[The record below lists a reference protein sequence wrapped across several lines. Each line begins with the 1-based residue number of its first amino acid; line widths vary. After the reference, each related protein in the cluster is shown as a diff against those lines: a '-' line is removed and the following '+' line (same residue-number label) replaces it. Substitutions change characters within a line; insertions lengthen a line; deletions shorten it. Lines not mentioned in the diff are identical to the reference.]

1 MATIDGMKVNGSVDQ
16 VDRHHENRIFVVR
29 RGLIM
34 FQTLLA
40 LLLMGALL
48 MAWPLGRAAA
58 APGSPEFKSFE
69 KNDIVDDQ
77 HITIDK
83 PEGTAEGDLLIGAV
97 VHSDN
102 EVTIDPPAGWST
114 IDLASCNN
122 DQCTLGVF
130 YLVAGESEPANYTF
144 VFNDSGEAAGGI
156 LRYSGADP
164 SDPINIWDTENG
176 NSVSPTAPDVTT
188 TVVGTTVVRI
198 AAVDQNHFAIDN
210 WFPDGHTGRFI
221 AQADDDNGPTI
232 LGVADITQASAGATG
247 AAAFT
252 IISTEE
258 WRTMTV
264 AIKPVLDDPPVA
276 VDDTATVAKD
286 ASATT
291 IDVLSNDTDP
301 DGGPISIASVT
312 QPTNGA
318 VVITNAGAD
327 LTYQPS
333 AGYCNDGTPT
343 DDFIYTLT
351 PGGSTATVAVTVT
364 CVDNPPVAVDDT
376 ATVAKD
382 ASATTIDVLS
392 NDTDTDGGPISIAS
406 VTQPTNGAVVIT
418 NAGADLTYQ
427 PSAGYCNDGTP
438 TDDFTYTLTPGGSTA
453 TVAVTVTCVDN
464 PPVAVDDTATVA
476 KDVSAAT
483 IDVLSNDTDTDG
495 GPISIASVT
504 QPTNGAVV
512 ITNAG
517 ADLTYQPSAG
527 YCNDGTPTDDFTYTL
542 TPGGSTATVAVTVTC
557 VDNPPV
563 AVDDTAT
570 VAKDVSAAT
579 IDVLSNDTDTDG
591 GPISIASVTQPTNG
605 AVVITNAGADLTY
618 QPSAGY
624 CNDSTPTDDFTYTL
638 TPGGSTA
645 TVAVTVT
652 CVDDPPFPDV
662 PTLTVIKTVVNDDGG
677 SALASDWTMDVSGT
691 NVSGT
696 GFAGSASSVTITL
709 DAGAYS
715 VSESGGPSG
724 YAMSFSADCSGTISA
739 GDVLTCTITNDDIAA
754 DVPTLT
760 VIKTVVNDDGGSAL
774 ASDWTMDIS
783 GTNVSGT
790 GFAGSASGV
799 TITLDAG
806 AYSVSESGGPSGYAM
821 FFSADCSGTISAG
834 DVLTCTITNDDIA
847 ADVPTLTVIK
857 TVVNDDGGSALASDW
872 TMDISGTN
880 VSGTGFAGSAS
891 GVTIT
896 LDAGAYS
903 VSESGGPS
911 GYAMFF
917 SADCSGT
924 ISAGD
929 VLTCTITNDDD
940 QVVIAPANTPPTATI
955 TSPAFFATFL
965 TTDGIAFNGSG
976 NDTEDGNLVG
986 ASLVWT
992 SSTDGLIG
1000 TGTSVTRSLS
1010 AGGHTITLTATDS
1023 DGAEGTAIRTI
1034 SVNSVGGGGGG
1045 ITPPPTPT
1053 PGPEPVGT
1061 PAPTPGPDV
1070 PGTGGGG
1077 GSGSTGGTVG
1087 TATPTPNPTPV
1098 VAEPTVT
1105 PTPTAMPVPAPDT
1118 TPVPEPTPEPP
1129 APGATPVPAPQP
1141 EPSDGGG
1148 GGSALPAGGIAG
1160 IILAVV
1166 AAMAAAIYYDVRR
1179 GYRLDE
1185 LNSV

>member
-1 MATIDGMKVNGSVDQ
+1 M
-16 VDRHHENRIFVVR
+16 
-29 RGLIM
+29 
-34 FQTLLA
+34 
-40 LLLMGALL
+40 
-48 MAWPLGRAAA
+48 
-58 APGSPEFKSFE
+58 
-69 KNDIVDDQ
+69 
-77 HITIDK
+77 
-83 PEGTAEGDLLIGAV
+83 
-97 VHSDN
+97 
-102 EVTIDPPAGWST
+102 
-114 IDLASCNN
+114 
-122 DQCTLGVF
+122 
-130 YLVAGESEPANYTF
+130 
-144 VFNDSGEAAGGI
+144 
-156 LRYSGADP
+156 
-164 SDPINIWDTENG
+164 
-176 NSVSPTAPDVTT
+176 
-188 TVVGTTVVRI
+188 
-198 AAVDQNHFAIDN
+198 
-210 WFPDGHTGRFI
+210 
-221 AQADDDNGPTI
+221 
-232 LGVADITQASAGATG
+232 
-247 AAAFT
+247 
-252 IISTEE
+252 
-258 WRTMTV
+258 
-264 AIKPVLDDPPVA
+264 
-276 VDDTATVAKD
+276 
-286 ASATT
+286 
-291 IDVLSNDTDP
+291 
-301 DGGPISIASVT
+301 
-312 QPTNGA
+312 
-318 VVITNAGAD
+318 
-327 LTYQPS
+327 
-333 AGYCNDGTPT
+333 
-343 DDFIYTLT
+343 
-351 PGGSTATVAVTVT
+351 
-364 CVDNPPVAVDDT
+364 
-376 ATVAKD
+376 
-382 ASATTIDVLS
+382 
-392 NDTDTDGGPISIAS
+392 
-406 VTQPTNGAVVIT
+406 
-418 NAGADLTYQ
+418 
-427 PSAGYCNDGTP
+427 
-438 TDDFTYTLTPGGSTA
+438 
-453 TVAVTVTCVDN
+453 
-464 PPVAVDDTATVA
+464 
-476 KDVSAAT
+476 
-483 IDVLSNDTDTDG
+483 
-495 GPISIASVT
+495 
-504 QPTNGAVV
+504 
-512 ITNAG
+512 
-517 ADLTYQPSAG
+517 
-527 YCNDGTPTDDFTYTL
+527 
-542 TPGGSTATVAVTVTC
+542 AVTVTC

-1179 GYRLDE
+1179 RYRLDE

>member
-1 MATIDGMKVNGSVDQ
+1 M
-16 VDRHHENRIFVVR
+16 
-29 RGLIM
+29 
-34 FQTLLA
+34 
-40 LLLMGALL
+40 
-48 MAWPLGRAAA
+48 
-58 APGSPEFKSFE
+58 
-69 KNDIVDDQ
+69 
-77 HITIDK
+77 
-83 PEGTAEGDLLIGAV
+83 
-97 VHSDN
+97 
-102 EVTIDPPAGWST
+102 
-114 IDLASCNN
+114 
-122 DQCTLGVF
+122 
-130 YLVAGESEPANYTF
+130 
-144 VFNDSGEAAGGI
+144 
-156 LRYSGADP
+156 
-164 SDPINIWDTENG
+164 
-176 NSVSPTAPDVTT
+176 
-188 TVVGTTVVRI
+188 
-198 AAVDQNHFAIDN
+198 
-210 WFPDGHTGRFI
+210 
-221 AQADDDNGPTI
+221 
-232 LGVADITQASAGATG
+232 
-247 AAAFT
+247 
-252 IISTEE
+252 
-258 WRTMTV
+258 
-264 AIKPVLDDPPVA
+264 
-276 VDDTATVAKD
+276 
-286 ASATT
+286 
-291 IDVLSNDTDP
+291 
-301 DGGPISIASVT
+301 
-312 QPTNGA
+312 
-318 VVITNAGAD
+318 
-327 LTYQPS
+327 
-333 AGYCNDGTPT
+333 
-343 DDFIYTLT
+343 
-351 PGGSTATVAVTVT
+351 
-364 CVDNPPVAVDDT
+364 
-376 ATVAKD
+376 
-382 ASATTIDVLS
+382 
-392 NDTDTDGGPISIAS
+392 
-406 VTQPTNGAVVIT
+406 
-418 NAGADLTYQ
+418 
-427 PSAGYCNDGTP
+427 
-438 TDDFTYTLTPGGSTA
+438 
-453 TVAVTVTCVDN
+453 
-464 PPVAVDDTATVA
+464 
-476 KDVSAAT
+476 
-483 IDVLSNDTDTDG
+483 
-495 GPISIASVT
+495 
-504 QPTNGAVV
+504 
-512 ITNAG
+512 
-517 ADLTYQPSAG
+517 
-527 YCNDGTPTDDFTYTL
+527 
-542 TPGGSTATVAVTVTC
+542 
-557 VDNPPV
+557 
-563 AVDDTAT
+563 
-570 VAKDVSAAT
+570 
-579 IDVLSNDTDTDG
+579 
-591 GPISIASVTQPTNG
+591 
-605 AVVITNAGADLTY
+605 VITNAGADLTY

-724 YAMSFSADCSGTISA
+724 YAM
-739 GDVLTCTITNDDIAA
+739 
-754 DVPTLT
+754 
-760 VIKTVVNDDGGSAL
+760 
-774 ASDWTMDIS
+774 
-783 GTNVSGT
+783 
-790 GFAGSASGV
+790 
-799 TITLDAG
+799 
-806 AYSVSESGGPSGYAM
+806 

-872 TMDISGTN
+872 TMDVSGTN

-891 GVTIT
+891 SVTIT

-1179 GYRLDE
+1179 RYRLDE

>member
-557 VDNPPV
+557 VDDPPV

-724 YAMSFSADCSGTISA
+724 YAMS
-739 GDVLTCTITNDDIAA
+739 
-754 DVPTLT
+754 
-760 VIKTVVNDDGGSAL
+760 
-774 ASDWTMDIS
+774 
-783 GTNVSGT
+783 
-790 GFAGSASGV
+790 
-799 TITLDAG
+799 
-806 AYSVSESGGPSGYAM
+806 
-821 FFSADCSGTISAG
+821 FSADCSGTISAG

-1179 GYRLDE
+1179 RYRLDE